1 MSSAVVLFDLDDT
14 LTDAAQF
21 GASVLASAAGRHGHA
36 LAVEA
41 IQAYPGVRYEPL
53 LVQLLHLAPPEA
65 SAIYATY
72 IDLYRDMMP
81 GGLREHPGAT
91 ELLRALA
98 ARDVPVGLVTNKLDA
113 LAHEIVELLG
123 WSSLIRVIV
132 GQDTG
137 PYHKPDPAVVRYA
150 LDGLGGSAEAAT
162 LVGDTVDDMTG
173 ASGAGVARII
183 GLLTTTPGDRLIAAG
198 ATQLCASLDEV
209 RAIVAP
215 D

>member
-1 MSSAVVLFDLDDT
+1 MGSVVLFDLDDT

-21 GASVLASAAGRHGHA
+21 GASVLASAAEQHGHT

-98 ARDVPVGLVTNKLDA
+98 ARDVPVGLVTNKLEA
-113 LAHEIVELLG
+113 LAREIIELLG
-123 WSSLIRVIV
+123 WTSLISAVV
-132 GQDTG
+132 GFDSS
-137 PYHKPDPAVVRYA
+137 PFRKPDPAVVRHA
-150 LDGLGGSAEAAT
+150 LAALGGSAETAT
-162 LVGDTVDDMTG
+162 TVGDSVDDMTG
-173 ASGAGVARII
+173 ASVAGVARII

-198 ATQLCASLDEV
+198 ATALCASLDEV